1 MPYSHQIRVS
11 KTFQTEKRMAQDV
24 KMYLGPYK
32 KEDKSLC
39 ISLFI
44 GRG

>member
-24 KMYLGPYK
+24 KNV
-32 KEDKSLC
+32 SWT
-39 ISLFI
+39 I
-44 GRG
+44 